1 MNIPVSF
8 IDIKA
13 FLIDSF
19 REYSIYDYYSQKHP
33 YLNNN
38 NYLKPKI
45 NEPNVLNIFNKKY
58 NIDFKSLKDLK
69 NWIYKNYEYIKDYN
83 KYIEDTELNFKSV
96 IEKLTIKL
104 KQIEQNI
111 ENHKKEQLKVE
122 NQITEIQ
129 NEIEN
134 FPVVEEKNNLR
145 IAEINKEI
153 NALTALKEKEPY
165 KTQIENLINEQIKI
179 PAEFEQYKIKL
190 NQNLENLNIKKQE
203 IIELTLQLNDEIVNI
218 KKEIELK
225 EVEKTNEINKFKEK
239 EFNQKDEENTL
250 DFFKYLFEINS
261 EKFNYKNSY
270 NTSYN
275 LFTWL
280 FEIYKPQ
287 NVELIELKKVLI
299 EMLNEQ
305 IPNPYLFETKYLLN
319 KISDKKTFHDAN
331 KIKLGKIYNDAIK
344 KTHLGEEA
352 IDLVF
357 SVWNSLKNAL
367 NTEDIIKNINNI
379 YYLSLSKFIYAKIM
393 IYKNNSKDEKLF
405 VALNSSDGHDS
416 FCQNITVLS
425 EHTNKILQGVLIS
438 YKDYVFIIDF
448 KAKVL

>member
-19 REYSIYDYYSQKHP
+19 REYSIYDFYSQKHP
-33 YLNNN
+33 YLSNN
-38 NYLKPKI
+38 NYLKPEI
-45 NEPNVLNIFNKKY
+45 NESNVLNIFNKKY
-58 NIDFKSLKDLK
+58 NVDCKSLKDLK

-83 KYIEDTELNFKSV
+83 KYIEDTELNFKSE
-96 IEKLTIKL
+96 IEKLNIKL
-104 KQIEQNI
+104 KQTEQNI
-111 ENHKKEQLKVE
+111 ENQKTEQLKIE

-134 FPVVEEKNNLR
+134 FPAVEEKNNLR
-145 IAEINKEI
+145 IAEINEEI

-165 KTQIENLINEQIKI
+165 KTQIENLTKEQIKI
-179 PAEFEQYKIKL
+179 PSEFEKYKINL
-190 NQNLENLNIKKQE
+190 TENLESLNTKKQE
-203 IIELTLQLNDEIVNI
+203 IIELILQLNDEIVNI
-218 KKEIELK
+218 KKETELK

-239 EFNQKDEENTL
+239 EFNQKDEEKAL

-261 EKFNYKNSY
+261 KDFDYIEYS
-270 NTSYN
+270 TSYN

-299 EMLNEQ
+299 EMLNEE

-331 KIKLGKIYNDAIK
+331 KIKLGIIYNKAIK
-344 KTHLGEEA
+344 KTYVEEEA

-357 SVWNSLKNAL
+357 SIWNSLKNAL

-393 IYKNNSKDEKLF
+393 IYKNNLNNQKLF
-405 VALNSSDGHDS
+405 VALNSSDGHDY
-416 FCQNITVLS
+416 FCQNLTVLS
-425 EHTNKILQGVLIS
+425 GHTNKILQGILIS